1 MWLWRI
7 ERIQKNDKKIK
18 AIEDFK
24 TEIKKETIKYKTYKF
39 LDDLNFEKRID
50 IDETKKIEA
59 QLEKIKIP
67 KNVTNI
73 IKISVITMNMMIFM
87 IKS

>member
-7 ERIQKNDKKIK
+7 ERIQKNDKKTK

-73 IKISVITMNMMIFM
+73 IKISVITNEYDDLYD
-87 IKS
+87 

>member
-7 ERIQKNDKKIK
+7 KRIQKNDKKIK

-50 IDETKKIEA
+50 IVETKKIEA

-73 IKISVITMNMMIFM
+73 IKISVITNEYDDLYN
-87 IKS
+87 

>member
-1 MWLWRI
+1 M
-7 ERIQKNDKKIK
+7 
-18 AIEDFK
+18 IEDFK

-73 IKISVITMNMMIFM
+73 IKISVITNEYDDLYN
-87 IKS
+87 

>member
-18 AIEDFK
+18 VIEDFK

-73 IKISVITMNMMIFM
+73 IKISVIANEYDDLYD
-87 IKS
+87 

>member
-7 ERIQKNDKKIK
+7 KRIQKNDKKIK

-73 IKISVITMNMMIFM
+73 IKISVITNEYDDLYN
-87 IKS
+87 

>member
-7 ERIQKNDKKIK
+7 ERIQKNDKKTK

-73 IKISVITMNMMIFM
+73 IKISVITNEYDDLYN
-87 IKS
+87 

>member
-73 IKISVITMNMMIFM
+73 IKISVITNEYDDLYD
-87 IKS
+87 

>member
-7 ERIQKNDKKIK
+7 KRIQKNDKKIK

-73 IKISVITMNMMIFM
+73 IKISVITNEYDDLHN
-87 IKS
+87 

>member
-1 MWLWRI
+1 M
-7 ERIQKNDKKIK
+7 
-18 AIEDFK
+18 IEDFK

-73 IKISVITMNMMIFM
+73 IKISVITNEYDDLYD
-87 IKS
+87 

>member
-1 MWLWRI
+1 M
-7 ERIQKNDKKIK
+7 
-18 AIEDFK
+18 IEDFK

-73 IKISVITMNMMIFM
+73 IKISVIANEYDDLYD
-87 IKS
+87 

>member
-7 ERIQKNDKKIK
+7 KRIQKNDKKIK

-73 IKISVITMNMMIFM
+73 IKISVIANEYDDLYD
-87 IKS
+87 

>member
-7 ERIQKNDKKIK
+7 KRIQKNDKKIK

-73 IKISVITMNMMIFM
+73 IKISVITNEYDDLYD
-87 IKS
+87 

>member
-18 AIEDFK
+18 VIEDFK

-73 IKISVITMNMMIFM
+73 IKISVITNEYDDLYN
-87 IKS
+87 

>member
-73 IKISVITMNMMIFM
+73 IKISVIANEYDDLYD
-87 IKS
+87 

>member
-67 KNVTNI
+67 KNVANI
-73 IKISVITMNMMIFM
+73 IKISVITNEYDDLYD
-87 IKS
+87 

>member
-18 AIEDFK
+18 VIEDFK

-67 KNVTNI
+67 KNVANI
-73 IKISVITMNMMIFM
+73 IKISVITNEYDDLYD
-87 IKS
+87 

>member
-1 MWLWRI
+1 MWLW
-7 ERIQKNDKKIK
+7 RIQKNDKKIK

-73 IKISVITMNMMIFM
+73 IKISVITNEYDDLYN
-87 IKS
+87 

>member
-73 IKISVITMNMMIFM
+73 IKISVITNEYDDLYN
-87 IKS
+87 

>member
-18 AIEDFK
+18 VIEDFK

-67 KNVTNI
+67 KNATNI
-73 IKISVITMNMMIFM
+73 IKISVITNEYDDLYD
-87 IKS
+87 

>member
-18 AIEDFK
+18 VIEDFK

-73 IKISVITMNMMIFM
+73 IKISVITNEYDDLYD
-87 IKS
+87 

>member
-67 KNVTNI
+67 KNATNI
-73 IKISVITMNMMIFM
+73 IKISVITNEYDDLYD
-87 IKS
+87 

>member
-7 ERIQKNDKKIK
+7 KRIQKNDKKIK
-18 AIEDFK
+18 EIEDFK

-73 IKISVITMNMMIFM
+73 IKISVITNEYDDLYD
-87 IKS
+87 

>member
-18 AIEDFK
+18 VIEDFK

-59 QLEKIKIP
+59 QFEKIKIP

-73 IKISVITMNMMIFM
+73 IKISVITNEYDDLYN
-87 IKS
+87 

>member
-50 IDETKKIEA
+50 IDETKKTEA

-73 IKISVITMNMMIFM
+73 IKISVITNEYDDLYN
-87 IKS
+87 